1 MIHGEVADLAFFLF
15 RRASPAPSSGPD
27 IADRTAETGKFFLRF
42 FSVLLK
48 SWQ

>member
-15 RRASPAPSSGPD
+15 RRALPALSSRQV
-27 IADRTAETGKFFLRF
+27 IADRTAETGKIFLRF

-48 SWQ
+48 SLQ